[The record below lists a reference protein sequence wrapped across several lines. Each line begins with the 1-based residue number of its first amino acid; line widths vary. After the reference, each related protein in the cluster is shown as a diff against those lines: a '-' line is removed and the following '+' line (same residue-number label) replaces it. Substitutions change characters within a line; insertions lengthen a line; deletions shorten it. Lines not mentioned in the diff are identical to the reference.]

1 MPYSPAVPL
10 VRIDVVKGWP
20 ETELRAISDS
30 VHRAL
35 VETLD
40 VPERDR
46 FQIVTEHAAER
57 FMFDRSYLDV
67 ERSERFV
74 FVHVTLAA
82 GRSTEAK
89 QRFYA
94 LLDELLVDEVRL
106 RPEDL
111 GVMLVENGRQDWS
124 FGNGLA
130 SYLVLPRERWR

>member
-10 VRIDVVKGWP
+10 VRIDVVKEWP
-20 ETELRAISDS
+20 EAELRAISDC

-40 VPERDR
+40 VPERDC
-46 FQIVTEHAAER
+46 FQIVTEHAPER
-57 FMFDRSYLDV
+57 FLFDRSYLDV
-67 ERSERFV
+67 ERSDRFA

-94 LLDELLVDEVRL
+94 RLAELLADEIRL

-111 GVMLVENGRQDWS
+111 GVMLVENGRGDWS
-124 FGNGLA
+124 FGQGLA
-130 SYLVLPRERWR
+130 SYVVLPRERWR